1 MANKKNQKR
10 KMMKIH
16 NQIQIV
22 NHLTRITNKRR
33 VIPIVKTNL
42 LNQKTQKENGD
53 GSKETEGEK
62 ENSEDK
68 SDKVKNQYGN
78 PDGVGGDNVKINMP
92 LNL

>member
-33 VIPIVKTNL
+33 VIPIVTNNL
-42 LNQKTQKENGD
+42 LNQKTQQKKTAMGQ
-53 GSKETEGEK
+53 KK
-62 ENSEDK
+62 L
-68 SDKVKNQYGN
+68 KVKK
-78 PDGVGGDNVKINMP
+78 KIQKTS
-92 LNL
+92 LIK